1 MWTAGCPQS
10 NLLLGFF
17 AKAIFRKKII
27 KIKKK
32 IKKCFFLFFYIDD
45 IYLKHIWAKYEA
57 FILKTL
63 VTVSKRKLVPGS
75 NRPCRLNYFMAIFV
89 GSNHQL

>member
-27 KIKKK
+27 KIKKNYK
-32 IKKCFFLFFYIDD
+32 NVFLLFYIDD

-75 NRPCRLNYFMAIFV
+75 NRPCRLNLSYKE
-89 GSNHQL
+89 

>member
-1 MWTAGCPQS
+1 MWTAGCPPY

-27 KIKKK
+27 KIEKKK
-32 IKKCFFLFFYIDD
+32 FSFFLLFYVDH
-45 IYLKHIWAKYEA
+45 IYLELIWTKYEA

-63 VTVSKRKLVPGS
+63 VTVSTR
-75 NRPCRLNYFMAIFV
+75 
-89 GSNHQL
+89 